1 LVLSVLSL
9 ISRNLLCIL
18 SLHRLRHLGVIV
30 GNRGLLLDIINVLLK
45 LILSLFESINFKL
58 DINES
63 NDLNICLKVFINVV
77 SE

>member
-1 LVLSVLSL
+1 MILSVLSL
-9 ISRNLLCIL
+9 ISRNLLCVL

-30 GNRGLLLDIINVLLK
+30 RNRGLLLDIINVLLE

-58 DINES
+58 DVNES
-63 NDLNICLKVFINVV
+63 DDLNISLKVFINVV